1 MTPKALGFGW
11 AHLRTEADAVEAVRR
26 AIELGVDYMDTSAGY
41 GDSERLL
48 GLALADGWR
57 ERVYLQTKTGTHRDR
72 RGDYSGEGTRWS
84 VENSLRRL
92 RTDYLD
98 AVLIH
103 DPADIEPAL
112 APGGALDELWRMKE
126 EGIVGHVGLGCRQ
139 QHFHRRAIE
148 TGRLEIVLTF
158 LDYNLMNQSA
168 AATTLPLARERGV
181 GVILASALGLGR
193 LTGVEPDRGAE
204 PLAHRMWQWCRERGV
219 NIRHLSMQFCLAADI
234 EGIVLAGPKD
244 RKEVDDAI
252 EAATV
257 EVPPGVWAAF
267 KAEFGVGL

>member
-1 MTPKALGFGW
+1 
-11 AHLRTEADAVEAVRR
+11 
-26 AIELGVDYMDTSAGY
+26 
-41 GDSERLL
+41 
-48 GLALADGWR
+48 
-57 ERVYLQTKTGTHRDR
+57 
-72 RGDYSGEGTRWS
+72 
-84 VENSLRRL
+84 
-92 RTDYLD
+92 
-98 AVLIH
+98 
-103 DPADIEPAL
+103 
-112 APGGALDELWRMKE
+112 MKE
-126 EGIVGHVGLGCRQ
+126 EGIVGHVGLGCRP

-193 LTGVEPDRGAE
+193 LTGVEPDRRAE
-204 PLAHRMWQWCRERGV
+204 PLAHRMWEWCRERGV

-257 EVPPGVWAAF
+257 EVPPGVWAEF
-267 KAEFGVGL
+267 KAEFGVGAVGFPEGAEAAPVLPVSGRGIGLNPATRGCTPPPRGRRSP